1 MYTLDELKL
10 YVEACHKCKLSDTR
24 NNIVFGEGNPS
35 ADIMFIGEGPGH
47 HEDMQGKA
55 FVGPAGQLLTKAI
68 EGIELTRDEVYIA
81 NIIKC
86 RPPGNRDPK
95 PEEMEQCIDY
105 LRWQVK
111 IIKPKIIVCL
121 GRIAAVNII
130 DKNIKITRERGI
142 WKNKKGSWIMPT
154 FHPSAVLRDPSKK
167 KPFWEDFKSI
177 KEKYEDLG
185 K

>member
-1 MYTLDELKL
+1 MYTLEELKL
-10 YVEACHKCKLSDTR
+10 YVISCTKCELSKSK
-24 NNIVFGEGNPS
+24 NNTVFGEGNS
-35 ADIMFIGEGPGH
+35 NADIMFIGEGPGH
-47 HEDMQGKA
+47 HEDMEGKA
-55 FVGPAGQLLTKAI
+55 FIGPAGQLLTKAI
-68 EGIELTRDEVYIA
+68 EGINMTRDDVYIA

-95 PEEMEQCIDY
+95 PEEMEKCIDY

-111 IIKPKIIVCL
+111 LIKPKIIVCL

-130 DKNIKITRERGI
+130 DSNIKITKERGI
-142 WKNKKGSWIMPT
+142 WRNKKDIWIMPT

-177 KEKYEDLG
+177 RDKYDSLV
-185 K
+185 